1 MPEPLE
7 PALARVRADLLDRER
22 LVRAVA
28 AGRRRGGSPRWRRA
42 DLRWVE
48 LRGAW
53 SLQVVTYDE
62 RQAYTRNV
70 DATAAPAAV
79 DALLNEPYGNWHVD
93 THGRTLQLRVTRR
106 GDAQVHEAPATSAL
120 AHSEPASAVP
130 AVQGVSSS
138 GIHDRVKPHLLAPDD
153 PLFTALGAGADKR
166 RQVDAFLR
174 MLQPVAHRLAG
185 GPLRVA
191 DLGCGNAYLSFAA
204 FRLLHADAGRDVELV
219 GVDLRA
225 AARERNAELAD
236 RLGWADRVRFVA
248 DDISTVELRPAP
260 QLVLALHA
268 CDTATDAALARAVHW
283 QSPVVIAAPC
293 CQHDI
298 QVQLRAAVPPA
309 PYALLTRHA
318 TLRER
323 FADTLTDALR
333 AALLRLAGY
342 RVDVVE
348 FVASRH
354 TPRNVALR
362 AVHTGGAPDPAVA
375 AGYRELCTAWGVRPA
390 LEDLLAESVAA
401 LGSSPAG
408 QR

>member
-1 MPEPLE
+1 MPEPLA
-7 PALARVRADLLDRER
+7 PALARVRAELLDRER

-48 LRGAW
+48 LRDAW

-70 DATAAPAAV
+70 DAAAAPAAV
-79 DALLNEPYGNWHVD
+79 DALLEEPYGNWHVD
-93 THGRTLQLRVTRR
+93 THGRTLQLRVTKR
-106 GDAQVHEAPATSAL
+106 GDAQLHEGPSTAAPPERP
-120 AHSEPASAVP
+120 EPSRTVP
-130 AVQGVSSS
+130 GF
-138 GIHDRVKPHLLAPDD
+138 GTHDRVKPHLLAPHD
-153 PLFTALGAGADKR
+153 PLFAAMGAGADKR

-225 AARERNAELAD
+225 VARERNAELAG
-236 RLGWADRVRFVA
+236 RLGWADQVRFVA
-248 DDISTVELRPAP
+248 GDISTVELQPTP

-268 CDTATDAALARAVHW
+268 CDTATDAALARAVRW

-293 CQHDI
+293 CHHDL
-298 QVQLRAAVPPA
+298 QVQLRAAAPPA

-342 RVDVVE
+342 RVDVIE

-362 AVHTGGAPDPAVA
+362 AVYTGHAPDPAVA
-375 AGYRELCTAWGVRPA
+375 EGYRELCAAWGVRPA
-390 LEDLLAESVAA
+390 LEGLLGDAVPVAD
-401 LGSSPAG
+401 SSPAG
-408 QR
+408 PRG

>member
-1 MPEPLE
+1 MLVPEPLE
-7 PALARVRADLLDRER
+7 PALARVRANLLDRER

-70 DATAAPAAV
+70 DAAAAPGAV
-79 DALLNEPYGNWHVD
+79 DALLEEPYGNWHVD
-93 THGRTLQLRVTRR
+93 THGRTLQLRVTKR
-106 GDAQVHEAPATSAL
+106 GDAQVHEAPATSAPPR
-120 AHSEPASAVP
+120 SEPFPAVP
-130 AVQGVSSS
+130 AVQGS
-138 GIHDRVKPHLLAPDD
+138 GTHDRVKPHLLAPDD
-153 PLFTALGAGADKR
+153 PLFTAVGAGADKR

-204 FRLLHADAGRDVELV
+204 FRLLHAEVGRDVELV
-219 GVDLRA
+219 GVDLRP
-225 AARERNAELAD
+225 AARQRNAELA
-236 RLGWADRVRFVA
+236 RQLGWGDHVRFVA
-248 DDISTVELRPAP
+248 DDISTVELRPPP

-268 CDTATDAALARAVHW
+268 CDTATDAALARAVRW

-293 CQHDI
+293 CHHDL
-298 QVQLRAAVPPA
+298 QVQLRTTAAPA

-362 AVHTGGAPDPAVA
+362 AVHTGGPPDPAIA
-375 AGYRELCTAWGVRPA
+375 AGYRELRAAWGVRPA
-390 LEDLLAESVAA
+390 LEDLLGDSVAA
-401 LGSSPAG
+401 LVGSPAG